1 MRVLI
6 IATAITLLVVE
17 ILARPEPPVSQY
29 LPPNQ
34 LYGPPQRPSLSN
46 PIASPANFG
55 INQYLPPNQQYGP
68 PGAGSGGSGGYG
80 EESYGPAKYDFEWM
94 VYDQPSGNDFGQ
106 KESRDGDVTRGMY
119 YVLLPDGRR
128 QRVEYEADRDGYRP
142 KISYVQEGT
151 GIGGGYPG
159 GTGPS
164 AGGSGGYPGGYPSG
178 TGGGY
183 NY

>member
-1 MRVLI
+1 MHDHLQVLI

-80 EESYGPAKYDFEWM
+80 EESYVSFSSNNSHTICNKKNKNSNINYFSPKKKIIYT
-94 VYDQPSGNDFGQ
+94 
-106 KESRDGDVTRGMY
+106 KK
-119 YVLLPDGRR
+119 
-128 QRVEYEADRDGYRP
+128 QRFIQLDL
-142 KISYVQEGT
+142 IS
-151 GIGGGYPG
+151 II
-159 GTGPS
+159 
-164 AGGSGGYPGGYPSG
+164 
-178 TGGGY
+178 
-183 NY
+183 